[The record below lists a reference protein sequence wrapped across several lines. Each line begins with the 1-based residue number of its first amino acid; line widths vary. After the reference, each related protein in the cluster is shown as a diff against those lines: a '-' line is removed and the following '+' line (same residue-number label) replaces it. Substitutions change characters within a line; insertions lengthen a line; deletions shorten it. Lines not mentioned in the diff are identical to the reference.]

1 MASSGKSD
9 TQRQIRRSREEWRE
23 LVARF
28 EASGQTRADFC
39 AQMGI
44 GASTLRRWCSRLRER
59 PPAASAR
66 APVFVELPAEEK
78 NTSAAV
84 HPWEVELQL
93 DAGVVLRL
101 RRGPC

>member
-1 MASSGKSD
+1 MEDSSEP
-9 TQRQIRRSREEWRE
+9 TRQRQIRRSREEWAE

-28 EASGQTRADFC
+28 EASGETREEFC
-39 AQMGI
+39 AEMGI
-44 GASTLRRWCSRLRER
+44 GASTLRRWCSRFRAR
-59 PPAASAR
+59 TPTASTA

-78 NTSAAV
+78 NASASV
-84 HPWEVELQL
+84 QPWEVELQL

>member
-1 MASSGKSD
+1 MASSNKST

-28 EASGQTRADFC
+28 EASGRSREDFC
-39 AQMGI
+39 AEMGI
-44 GASTLRRWCSRLRER
+44 GASTLRRWCSRFRER
-59 PPAASAR
+59 TPTASTTT
-66 APVFVELPAEEK
+66 PVFVELPDEEK
-78 NTSAAV
+78 RPATV
-84 HPWEVELQL
+84 HRPWEVELQL

>member
-1 MASSGKSD
+1 MESSSKPA

-28 EASGQTRADFC
+28 EASGQTREDFC
-39 AQMGI
+39 AEMGI
-44 GASTLRRWCSRLRER
+44 GESTLRRWCSRLRER
-59 PPAASAR
+59 TPPASTA

-78 NTSAAV
+78 RPAPL
-84 HPWEVELQL
+84 HRPWEVELQL
-93 DAGVVLRL
+93 DAEVVLRL